1 MTSVNTNMGAMTAL
15 MSLNSTASA
24 LQSTEKKIST
34 GYKVADAT
42 DDGAAYAVAQGVR
55 SNVSVLTAVNN
66 QLGNATGLMQITNT
80 ALSTSTTFMQT
91 ISADITNLAAGTTN
105 EAANNLAKFNTDVK
119 QLQSFLTG
127 ATYNGQSLIKTSGS
141 DPVTATAQA
150 VTLDESGAQYS
161 LTVKDATSVF
171 TSLATVSDAASAST
185 FIKPPAGGGNSV
197 LTTSVNTLTS
207 LAAQAGSD
215 TTLIANQ
222 QTFNSSKM
230 DALNVGLGALVD
242 ADLAKES
249 ANLTALQIKQQLGQ
263 QSLSISNQAPSG
275 LVSLF
280 R

>member
-66 QLGNATGLMQITNT
+66 QLGNANGLMQITNT
-80 ALSTSTTFMQT
+80 AFSTSTDFMKT
-91 ISADITNLAAGTTN
+91 VSADITNLAAGTAN
-105 EAANNLAKFNTDVK
+105 ETANNLAKFTQDVK

-127 ATYNGQSLIKTSGS
+127 ATYNGQSLIKTSAT
-141 DPVTATAQA
+141 DPVTASAQA
-150 VTLDESGAQYS
+150 ITLDESGTQATLS
-161 LTVKDATSVF
+161 VKDASSVF
-171 TSLATVSDAASAST
+171 TNLASVTDAASASA
-185 FIKPPAGGGNSV
+185 FIKPPAGGGDS
-197 LTTSVNTLTS
+197 TLTS
-207 LAAQAGSD
+207 TVKALTTLAAQAGSD
-215 TTLIANQ
+215 TTFISNQ
-222 QTFNSSKM
+222 QTYNSSKM

>member
-66 QLGNATGLMQITNT
+66 QLGNANGLMQITNT
-80 ALSTSTTFMQT
+80 AFSTSTDFMKT
-91 ISADITNLAAGTTN
+91 VSADITNLAAGTAN
-105 EAANNLAKFNTDVK
+105 ETANNLAKFNTDVT
-119 QLQSFLTG
+119 QLKSYLSS
-127 ATYNGQSLIKTSGS
+127 ATYNGQSLITTGAAGE
-141 DPVTATAQA
+141 VGGTAQNII
-150 VTLDESGAQYS
+150 TDESGSTTTLA
-161 LTVKDATSVF
+161 VKDTTSIF
-171 TSLATVSDAASAST
+171 TSLAGVTDAST
-185 FIKPPAGGGNSV
+185 AAAYIKTGTGGADST
-197 LTTSVNTLTS
+197 LTTQVKALTAF
-207 LAAQAGSD
+207 AAQAGSE
-215 TTLIANQ
+215 TTFISNQ
-222 QTFNSSKM
+222 QTYNSSKM